1 MDPKPLL
8 STASEQMRTLTDVLN
23 LVRLGSAR
31 TRPELSRQSG
41 LARNVVADRVDQ
53 LIQAGLLAEG
63 ELGASTGG
71 RAPRELRFK
80 ANAGHI
86 LVAEI
91 GATMCEVGIADLSG
105 HLVATLEAPVDV
117 KEGPVA
123 TLEYVGSLLDGLLD
137 DLPATSAWGVG
148 IGLPGPV
155 EWATGK
161 PVAPPIMPGWDG
173 FDVRRFF
180 ETRYR
185 CAAWVDNDVN
195 AMATGEVRAGVAQ
208 GHQDVIYVKVGTG
221 IGSGLFSRGRIHR
234 GAQGAAGD
242 IGHLAVG
249 TGTDVVCRCGN
260 NGCLEALAGGGA
272 LVRDAQALARDD
284 RSTHLRNALDADRP
298 LDVALIVEAALF
310 GDPVAI
316 DMLSRSALAVGEA
329 LAGMVSMFNPSVVV
343 IGGRVGRSLD
353 LYLAT
358 IRRAVLA
365 RSLPLA
371 TRSLLIVTSPLGDR
385 AGLIGLAFT
394 VIDELLAPEML
405 SKWLAQG
412 TPTTLKDWTQED

>member
-1 MDPKPLL
+1 MDQKPLV
-8 STASEQMRTLTDVLN
+8 STVSEQTRTLADVLH

-31 TRPELSRQSG
+31 TRPEISRQSG
-41 LARNVVADRVDQ
+41 LARNVVADRVDH

-71 RAPRELRFK
+71 RAPRELRFR
-80 ANAGHI
+80 ADAGHI

-91 GATMCEVGIADLSG
+91 GATMCEVGVADLSG
-105 HLVATLEAPVDV
+105 HLVSTMEAPVDV
-117 KEGPVA
+117 KEGPDH
-123 TLEYVGSLLDGLLD
+123 TLDHVSSLLDGLLK
-137 DLPATSAWGVG
+137 DLSDVSVWGMG

-173 FDVRRFF
+173 FDVRGFF
-180 ETRYR
+180 ESRYR
-185 CAAWVDNDVN
+185 CAVWVDNDVN

-208 GHQDVIYVKVGTG
+208 GHQDIIYVKVGTG
-221 IGSGLFSRGRIHR
+221 IGSGLFSRGQIHR

-249 TGTDVVCRCGN
+249 TRTDVVCRCGN
-260 NGCLEALAGGGA
+260 TGCLEALAGGAA
-272 LVRDAQALARDD
+272 LVRDAKDLAQDQ
-284 RSTHLRNALDADRP
+284 RSTHLRSALEAERP

-316 DMLSRSALAVGEA
+316 DMLSQSALVVGEA
-329 LAGMVSMFNPSVVV
+329 LAGMVSMFNPSVIVV
-343 IGGRVGRSLD
+343 GGRVGRSLD

-371 TRSLLIVTSPLGDR
+371 TRSLLIITSPLGDR

-394 VIDELLAPEML
+394 VIDELLSPEML
-405 SKWLAQG
+405 SQWLEEG
-412 TPTTLKDWTQED
+412 TPTALKDWTQEG